1 VRTTNPLVPGPPL
14 AQWFGG
20 RKERTIK
27 TWGMVLAV
35 AALIAAVL
43 AFVLLDRAADSTSDI
58 IGLLRTPS
66 PSPAVAKASPDG
78 AAVGE
83 RSMSPIDASGPIPPS
98 TPPVYGAGLATT
110 RSDRLPAGETPV
122 DAAADG
128 ADSSDARS
136 AGPSA
141 LAASNRGP
149 DASTR
154 GVPEA
159 APAAPAMTAAEAA
172 PVRCGWRTCAK
183 GQQCCNWNCSACIFP
198 GETCPLYCGSPAAPV
213 SAPCG
218 PNTCNVSEVCCNASC
233 GICVPAGGTCS
244 KEPCAGIYVPTS
256 VTCGMNTCNTGQVCC
271 NPSCGICVNPGETCS
286 LDPCS

>member
-1 VRTTNPLVPGPPL
+1 
-14 AQWFGG
+14 
-20 RKERTIK
+20 
-27 TWGMVLAV
+27 MVLAV

-43 AFVLLDRAADSTSDI
+43 AFVLIDRAADSTSEL
-58 IGLLRTPS
+58 IGLLRTPNR
-66 PSPAVAKASPDG
+66 SPAVAKASPDG
-78 AAVGE
+78 GAALLE
-83 RSMSPIDASGPIPPS
+83 PLASPIDASGPGVALS
-98 TPPVYGAGLATT
+98 TAPVYGVGLATT
-110 RSDRLPAGETPV
+110 RSEGVPSNGAPV
-122 DAAADG
+122 DAGADG
-128 ADSSDARS
+128 LMADSGDARS

-141 LAASNRGP
+141 LAASNRVA

-154 GVPEA
+154 GAPEA
-159 APAAPAMTAAEAA
+159 ATAAPAMTAQEAA
-172 PVRCGWRTCAK
+172 PVRCGSRTCAI
-183 GQQCCNWNCSACIFP
+183 GQQCCNWNCSTCVSP
-198 GETCPLYCGSPAAPV
+198 GETCPLYCGSSAAPI

-286 LDPCS
+286 QAPCI